1 MGRSSP
7 RRATWPFALAAL
19 LALAAC
25 AAPVGTDR
33 PPTASPPAS
42 PPSSPPS
49 SPSAAPATSEPT
61 RAPTPPPT
69 ATPTCPPVDF
79 ATFVASDRLSDMNL
93 VPGTAGDLVGFTL
106 EPSPGSPVR
115 PRLTVKSVAPPF
127 TYGGSGLP
135 LEVLGEHH
143 VRLRFEGMSH
153 VDAAGAVI
161 YRGPQVST
169 VPGTPFGRSRSRR
182 PSRATSSSSWAM
194 TATAASTCGSSRTW

>member
-1 MGRSSP
+1 
-7 RRATWPFALAAL
+7 
-19 LALAAC
+19 
-25 AAPVGTDR
+25 
-33 PPTASPPAS
+33 
-42 PPSSPPS
+42 
-49 SPSAAPATSEPT
+49 
-61 RAPTPPPT
+61 
-69 ATPTCPPVDF
+69 
-79 ATFVASDRLSDMNL
+79 MNL

-161 YRGPQVST
+161 YRGPQVLDGAGNPVRQIALEEAFEGYVVFIVGYDGDGCVDLRVQPEPGDPRAGALT
-169 VPGTPFGRSRSRR
+169 VPGCGPRWG
-182 PSRATSSSSWAM
+182 AM
-194 TATAASTCGSSRTW
+194 G